1 MPETVD
7 KSSLSTLFPK
17 YSPQLRLIDFFHAA
31 PFPRCFH
38 RSLPL
43 FSLFAPPAF
52 GFSLSLF
59 CFFFATS
66 PFLCLH
72 LSSFLLRRAYFSAVL
87 CHAFFL
93 AVLCHA
99 FFGCCRESFLISAR
113 AFSFLFSARY
123 ASPLL
128 SVSTVSFFFCLI
140 LLPPHFAFA
149 ASSSAYGCLLSFAF
163 PGRDACAFIPP
174 CYTVHIFSLSPLYEH
189 IHTQGGSQHDR

>member
-128 SVSTVSFFFCLI
+128 SVSTVSFFFGLI
-140 LLPPHFAFA
+140 LLLPHFAFA
-149 ASSSAYGCLLSFAF
+149 ASSSGFCFLLHF
-163 PGRDACAFIPP
+163 PAAMLALSLRPAILFIYLNYH
-174 CYTVHIFSLSPLYEH
+174 CHMNTHSLARRFLP
-189 IHTQGGSQHDR
+189 

>member
-17 YSPQLRLIDFFHAA
+17 YSPQPRLIDFFHAA
-31 PFPRCFH
+31 PFPQGLH

-43 FSLFAPPAF
+43 FFLFAPPAS

-72 LSSFLLRRAYFSAVL
+72 LSSFLLRLA
-87 CHAFFL
+87 CFL

-113 AFSFLFSARY
+113 VFSFLFSARC
-123 ASPLL
+123 ASPPCYPFLPFRF
-128 SVSTVSFFFCLI
+128 SFSSFCFRLI
-140 LLPPHFAFA
+140 LLLPLLLPLTAFCFLSHFQA
-149 ASSSAYGCLLSFAF
+149 ATLALSFRPAIL
-163 PGRDACAFIPP
+163 FI
-174 CYTVHIFSLSPLYEH
+174 YLNYHRHMNTYSLARRFLP
-189 IHTQGGSQHDR
+189 

>member
-31 PFPRCFH
+31 PFPRGLH

-43 FSLFAPPAF
+43 LSLFTPPAS

-66 PFLCLH
+66 PFL
-72 LSSFLLRRAYFSAVL
+72 FLLFCYGAPISQPCSVTHSLDADAKAFLFPPTSFPFCSRRAVPP
-87 CHAFFL
+87 
-93 AVLCHA
+93 
-99 FFGCCRESFLISAR
+99 
-113 AFSFLFSARY
+113 
-123 ASPLL
+123 PLL
-128 SVSTVSFFFCLI
+128 PVSTVSFFFFLI

-149 ASSSAYGCLLSFAF
+149 ASSSAYSFLLSFAF

>member
-17 YSPQLRLIDFFHAA
+17 YSPQPRLIDFFHAA
-31 PFPRCFH
+31 PFPRGLH

-43 FSLFAPPAF
+43 FFLFAPPAS

-72 LSSFLLRRAYFSAVL
+72 LSSFLLRLA
-87 CHAFFL
+87 CFL

-113 AFSFLFSARY
+113 VFSFLFSARC

-149 ASSSAYGCLLSFAF
+149 ASSSAYGFLLSFAF

-174 CYTVHIFSLSPLYEH
+174 CYTVHIFSLSQLYEH

>member
-17 YSPQLRLIDFFHAA
+17 YSPQPRLIDFFHAA
-31 PFPRCFH
+31 PFPRGLH

-43 FSLFAPPAF
+43 FFLFAPPAS

-72 LSSFLLRRAYFSAVL
+72 LSSFLLRLA
-87 CHAFFL
+87 CFL

-99 FFGCCRESFLISAR
+99 FFGCCRESYLISAR
-113 AFSFLFSARY
+113 VFSFLFSARC

-128 SVSTVSFFFCLI
+128 SVSTVSFFLCLI

-149 ASSSAYGCLLSFAF
+149 SFCFCRFFFRLRLFAF
-163 PGRDACAFIPP
+163 FRISRPRRLRFHSA
-174 CYTVHIFSLSPLYEH
+174 LLYCSY
-189 IHTQGGSQHDR
+189 I